1 MKKMITYIKYNLP
14 RLLYSKLEKCNF
26 SSHEVLSL
34 YNKETFTEKKSNN
47 LKLQLFQDCIHL
59 FQ

>member
-1 MKKMITYIKYNLP
+1 MITYIKYNLP

-34 YNKETFTEKKSNN
+34 YNKEIFTEKKSNN
-47 LKLQLFQDCIHL
+47 LKLKLFQDGIHL